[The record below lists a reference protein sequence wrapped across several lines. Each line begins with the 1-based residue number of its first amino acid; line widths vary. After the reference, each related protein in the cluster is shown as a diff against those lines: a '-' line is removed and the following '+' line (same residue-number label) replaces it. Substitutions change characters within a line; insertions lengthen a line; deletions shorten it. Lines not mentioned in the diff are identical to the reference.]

1 MRSERAELLAVV
13 DALRSEQLAFL
24 QELVRR
30 PGTLGHEASAQELVA
45 AELRPVGLALETF
58 EPSLDEIAPLRGYSR
73 TWRAS

>member
-30 PGTLGHEASAQELVA
+30 PSTLGHEASAQELVA
-45 AELRPVGLALETF
+45 AEFTRVGLAVETF